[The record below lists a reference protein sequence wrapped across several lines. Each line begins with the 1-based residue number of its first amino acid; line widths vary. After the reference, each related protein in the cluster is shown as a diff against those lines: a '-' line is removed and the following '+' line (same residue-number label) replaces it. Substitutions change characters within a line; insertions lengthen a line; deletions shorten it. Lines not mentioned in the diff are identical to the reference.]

1 MKASV
6 GETISLLLK
15 IIYFYFESFYRL
27 IVPPARQ
34 DVRGKKVLITGAGHG
49 IGRELSL
56 EFARLG
62 ASLIL
67 WDINKENN
75 EDTADEVRR
84 VGAIVHSYVCDV
96 TGTAVSTETVH
107 NIADRVRRE
116 VGNVDNAV
124 NNAGILYGGP
134 VLTMQEKHIR
144 RTLEVNTLAHFWT
157 VRRFLPPMLEA
168 NKGVIMNI
176 ATASAKSGTAFLVI
190 YRPSKYAVFGFT
202 EALREE
208 IDRLGKPGVQATV
221 VCPFFVD
228 TGLCKGP
235 GSRLSPILT
244 PKETAVTAMD
254 GMLRGEQEVYVPR
267 RIWLQRWIGAL
278 LPEKV
283 ITHLKKFQQLGI
295 DPQYNSKSD

>member
-1 MKASV
+1 MKASI
-6 GETISLLLK
+6 GETLSLLLK
-15 IIYFYFESFYRL
+15 IIYLYLESFYRL

-75 EDTADEVRR
+75 EGTADEVRHI
-84 VGAIVHSYVCDV
+84 GATVHTYICDV
-96 TGTAVSTETVH
+96 TSTDDVH
-107 NIADRVRRE
+107 TIADRVRRE
-116 VGNVDNAV
+116 VGNVDILV

-134 VLTMQEKHIR
+134 VLDMQEKHIR
-144 RTLEVNTLAHFWT
+144 RTFEVNTLAHFWT
-157 VRRFLPPMLEA
+157 VREFLPSMLEA
-168 NKGVIMNI
+168 NNGVIMNI
-176 ATASAKSGTAFLVI
+176 ASSSAKSGTAFLVD
-190 YRPSKYAVFGFT
+190 YSSSKYAVFGFT

-208 IDRLGKPGVQATV
+208 IDRLGKPGVQTTV

-228 TGLCKGP
+228 TGLCKYP
-235 GSRLSPILT
+235 KSRFDPILT
-244 PKETAVTAMD
+244 PKETAITAID
-254 GMLRGEQEVYVPR
+254 GMLRGEKEVYVPR
-267 RIWLQRWIGAL
+267 RMWLQLRTAAL
-278 LPEKV
+278 FPEKALPL
-283 ITHLKKFQQLGI
+283 LKKFHQYGI

>member
-6 GETISLLLK
+6 GEIISLLMK

-84 VGAIVHSYVCDV
+84 VGVTVHSYVCDV
-96 TGTAVSTETVH
+96 TSTDDVH
-107 NIADRVRRE
+107 NTADRVRRE
-116 VGNVDNAV
+116 VGNVDILV

-134 VLTMQEKHIR
+134 VLDMQEKHIR
-144 RTLEVNTLAHFWT
+144 RTFEVNTLAHFWT
-157 VRRFLPPMLEA
+157 VREFLPPMLEA

-176 ATASAKSGTAFLVI
+176 ASASAKSGTAFLVD
-190 YRPSKYAVFGFT
+190 YSSSKYAVFGFT

-228 TGLCKGP
+228 TGLCKYP
-235 GSRLSPILT
+235 KSRFDPILT
-244 PKETAVTAMD
+244 PK
-254 GMLRGEQEVYVPR
+254 GSR
-267 RIWLQRWIGAL
+267 RCTCRDDFGC
-278 LPEKV
+278 
-283 ITHLKKFQQLGI
+283 
-295 DPQYNSKSD
+295 S